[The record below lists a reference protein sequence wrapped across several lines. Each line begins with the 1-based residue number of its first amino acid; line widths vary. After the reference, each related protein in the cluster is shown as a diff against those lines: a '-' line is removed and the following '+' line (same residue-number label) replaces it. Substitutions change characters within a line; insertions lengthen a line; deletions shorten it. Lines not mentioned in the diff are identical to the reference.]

1 MRHQLP
7 VSRRTFLIGGAAL
20 AVGLVGACTPS
31 PPKNRP
37 GPQLTF
43 VGRRPITLRA
53 ERLEIREDWQSPMTP
68 QNVEHL
74 MPLSPLQAVRNWSG
88 ERLRVSGDRGALA
101 RLAILD
107 ASVTQKN
114 LPVQTGLSGAFK
126 SEQSERFDA
135 TLEVV
140 LEIIDT
146 STGVTAAQASTKVT
160 RFTTLAQDASINDR
174 DATWISLVENL
185 MLEFDGHMTNAAN
198 SYLSAH
204 ILG

>member
-1 MRHQLP
+1 MRHQFSM
-7 VSRRTFLIGGAAL
+7 SRRGFLVGWSAL
-20 AVGLVGACTPS
+20 AVGLLGACTPS

-37 GPQLTF
+37 SPVLTF
-43 VGRRPITLRA
+43 VGRRPVTLRA
-53 ERLEIREDWQSPMTP
+53 ERLEIREDWRSPMTP

-74 MPLSPLQAVRNWSG
+74 MPLSPMQAVRRWSD
-88 ERLRVSGDRGALA
+88 ERLRVSGDRGAFA

-107 ASVTQKN
+107 ASVTEKR
-114 LPVQTGLSGAFK
+114 LPVQSGFSGAFK

-146 STGVTAAQASTKVT
+146 STGVTAAQASARVT
-160 RFTTLAQDASINDR
+160 RFTTLAEDASINDR

-185 MLEFDGHMTNAAN
+185 MLEFDGHMSDAINA
-198 SYLSAH
+198 YLSAY
-204 ILG
+204 IAA